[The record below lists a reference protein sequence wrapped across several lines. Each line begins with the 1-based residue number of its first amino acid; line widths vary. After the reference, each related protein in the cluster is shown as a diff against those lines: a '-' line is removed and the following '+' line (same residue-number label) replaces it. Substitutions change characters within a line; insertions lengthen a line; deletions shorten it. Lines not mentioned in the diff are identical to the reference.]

1 MPIYVY
7 QVIEPDGSE
16 GQVFEIEQSM
26 KDPALKI
33 HPVTGQPVKRVYQP
47 PNLAYKHTPGKI
59 KSLTADEN
67 VEKKGF
73 TKYVKDKVTG
83 RYHKTAGKNANA
95 PDVLD
100 PK

>member
-7 QVIEPDGSE
+7 QIMEEDGSE
-16 GQVFEIEQSM
+16 GEIFEMEQSM
-26 KDPALKI
+26 KDPALKVD
-33 HPVTGQPVKRVYQP
+33 PETGKRVKRVYLP
-47 PNLAYKHTPGKI
+47 PNLAYKHTPGRV
-59 KSLTADEN
+59 KSLTADEH

-73 TKYVKDKVTG
+73 TKYVRDKVTG
-83 RYHKTAGKNANA
+83 RYHKTAGKDRKA